1 MTHPDDLQQRYAEAN
16 ALDDRRPAPHV
27 RDAALAHANM
37 VLANQK
43 NPDATTPAPAQKR
56 PSLWAANLPSWK
68 AALVASVLL
77 APLLGILV
85 MRSERELPPGEQ
97 IAMQS
102 PFPSPPLSKATDAAA
117 PPMAESTVTPSARA
131 PAAPAPARAT
141 APVVAATTNT
151 TGNAKSKET
160 QEARVA
166 ASAASPAVGIA
177 TASAER
183 ADMSAP
189 APLAAAAPIQSGSL
203 ADSALQAKRAVGAG
217 AAARAE
223 PSSLNDALLQ
233 AVRAGQAQALEALVG
248 RGASVDARDAAGKTA
263 LLLAVQSGDEA
274 TTKALLKLGANPD
287 LADPHGVNALQL
299 ARQLGHAK
307 IIALLE
313 NRRASQP

>member
-16 ALDDRRPAPHV
+16 ALDARRPAQRV
-27 RDAALAHANM
+27 RDAALAHAQM
-37 VLANQK
+37 VLASRN
-43 NPDATTPAPAQKR
+43 NPDAVAPAPKR
-56 PSLWAANLPSWK
+56 PSPWAANLPSWK

-102 PFPSPPLSKATDAAA
+102 PLPSPPLSQATDAAA
-117 PPMAESTVTPSARA
+117 PPMAESAVTPSARTPAA
-131 PAAPAPARAT
+131 PAPAPAPARAT
-141 APVVAATTNT
+141 APVVAATTST
-151 TGNAKSKET
+151 T
-160 QEARVA
+160 
-166 ASAASPAVGIA
+166 SPAVGIA
-177 TASAER
+177 TAAAER

-189 APLAAAAPIQSGSL
+189 APLAAAAPVQSGGL
-203 ADSALQAKRAVGAG
+203 ANSAVQAKRAVGAGAG

-223 PSSLNDALLQ
+223 PSSLNDALVR
-233 AVRAGQAQALEALVG
+233 AVRAGQAQALDGLVG
-248 RGASVDARDAAGKTA
+248 RGASVDARDATGNTA

-274 TTKALLKLGANPD
+274 STKALLKLGANPD

>member
-1 MTHPDDLQQRYAEAN
+1 MTRPDDLQQRYAEAN

-37 VLANQK
+37 VLANRK
-43 NPDATTPAPAQKR
+43 NPDAATPAPAQKR

-102 PFPSPPLSKATDAAA
+102 PLPSPPLSKATDAAA

-141 APVVAATTNT
+141 APVVAATTST
-151 TGNAKSKET
+151 
-160 QEARVA
+160 
-166 ASAASPAVGIA
+166 ASPAVGLA

-183 ADMSAP
+183 ADMRAP
-189 APLAAAAPIQSGSL
+189 APLAAPAPIQSGSL
-203 ADSALQAKRAVGAG
+203 ADSALQAKRAVGVGAG

-233 AVRAGQAQALEALVG
+233 AVRAGQVQALDALVG